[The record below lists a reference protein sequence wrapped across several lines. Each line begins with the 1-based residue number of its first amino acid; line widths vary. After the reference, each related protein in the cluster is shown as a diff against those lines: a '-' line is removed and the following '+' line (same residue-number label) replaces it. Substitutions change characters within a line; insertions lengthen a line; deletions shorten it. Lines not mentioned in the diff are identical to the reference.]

1 MSESIDPLHVPTW
14 EEIKAHPPR
23 KGARDARFFAV
34 RTKRVGEATSEGL
47 DALSSEP
54 HAFDPFP
61 LESAHIVMEE
71 VDGRPRVTARS
82 PSGEFEIRALAQVMI
97 TKQSTQRESHALFSW
112 ALLAHAALFQ
122 RQAHA
127 RATAMDVPF
136 QVHGIMGFS
145 SAGRHRSTRLAVVS
159 ERVAVRSEK
168 QVKGGKAREMVT
180 VSVKMPVGHTMNLR
194 LRVDEPLLH
203 GLAARPRCEL
213 GALVGEAL
221 TRVLTTRGVQ
231 VVLAAMALILKEG
244 VVELTPEGEL
254 PKAFRFAVHNLI
266 AMPAKNASKA
276 QAQMVRDS
284 LSLLLHCELEI
295 RTEEGEV
302 KYRPLL
308 VRNEYYDAPSKEGT
322 RRPASLSI
330 NPLFIDGRGWKIP
343 EALIQVTDERD
354 KDGLLRHLGLPMA
367 FRIGMGTKGRER
379 LEWLARRGGCWE
391 RLQAIEKQEGK
402 SAAMKVVRGILS
414 TLRALPHGVDASATD
429 IIGSAAIEGE
439 SVATAMITYGI
450 ARPAWARSPS
460 EPVKVVTVA
469 HPDKGDKN
477 GQCVNAPV

>member
-14 EEIKAHPPR
+14 EEIKAHPPI

-47 DALSSEP
+47 DILSSEP

-61 LESAHIVMEE
+61 LESAHLVMEE

-82 PSGEFEIRALAQVMI
+82 PSGEFEIRALAQVI
-97 TKQSTQRESHALFSW
+97 TKQSALGESHALFSW

-136 QVHGIMGFS
+136 QVHSIMGFS
-145 SAGRHRSTRLAVVS
+145 SAGRHRATRLAVVR
-159 ERVAVRSEK
+159 ERVAVRAET
-168 QVKGGKAREMVT
+168 QVKGGRAREMVT
-180 VSVKMPVGHTMNLR
+180 VSVKMPIGHTMNLR

-231 VVLAAMALILKEG
+231 VVLAAMSLILKEG
-244 VVELTPEGEL
+244 VVELTPEGEF

-295 RTEEGEV
+295 RTEEGKV

-354 KDGLLRHLGLPMA
+354 KDGLLRHLGLPMC
-367 FRIGMGTKGRER
+367 FRIGMGTTGRQR
-379 LEWLARRGGCWE
+379 LELLARRGGCWE

-414 TLRALPHGVDASATD
+414 TLRALPHGVDATATD
-429 IIGSAAIEGE
+429 IIGSAAIHGE
-439 SVATAMITYGI
+439 SVATAMITYGK
-450 ARPAWARSPS
+450 ARPAWARSPN
-460 EPVKVVTVA
+460 EPVERSDCRSSRQRGKKRTMLN
-469 HPDKGDKN
+469 P
-477 GQCVNAPV
+477 PV

>member
-1 MSESIDPLHVPTW
+1 MSESNHPLHVPTW
-14 EEIKAHPPR
+14 EEIKAHPPI

-34 RTKRVGEATSEGL
+34 RTKRVGEATSGGL
-47 DALSSEP
+47 DILSSEP
-54 HAFDPFP
+54 NATDPFP

-71 VDGRPRVTARS
+71 VDGKPRVTARS
-82 PSGEFEIRALAQVMI
+82 PSGEFEIRALAQVI
-97 TKQSTQRESHALFSW
+97 TSQTALGESHALFSW

-136 QVHGIMGFS
+136 QVHSIMGFS
-145 SAGRHRSTRLAVVS
+145 SAGRHRSTRLAVLR
-159 ERVAVRSEK
+159 ERVAVRAEK

-203 GLAARPRCEL
+203 GLAARPRSEL

-231 VVLAAMALILKEG
+231 VVLAAMSLILKEG

-295 RTEEGEV
+295 RTEKGEV

-308 VRNEYYDAPSKEGT
+308 VRDEYYDAPSKGAT

-343 EALIQVTDERD
+343 EALIQVADERD
-354 KDGLLRHLGLPMA
+354 KDGLVRHLGLPMA

-379 LEWLARRGGCWE
+379 LESLARRGGCWE

-402 SAAMKVVRGILS
+402 GAAMKLVREVLS

-429 IIGSAAIEGE
+429 IIGSAAIEGV
-439 SVATAMITYGI
+439 SVATAVITYG

-469 HPDKGDKN
+469 HPDKGDKG

>member
-1 MSESIDPLHVPTW
+1 MSETIDPLHVPTW
-14 EEIKAHPPR
+14 EEIKAHPPV

-47 DALSSEP
+47 DILSSEP

-82 PSGEFEIRALAQVMI
+82 PSGEFEIRALAQVI
-97 TKQSTQRESHALFSW
+97 TKQSALGESHALFSW

-136 QVHGIMGFS
+136 QVHSIMAFS
-145 SAGRHRSTRLAVVS
+145 SAGRSRSTRLAVVS
-159 ERVAVRSEK
+159 ERVDVRAET
-168 QVKGGKAREMVT
+168 QVKGGRAREMVT
-180 VSVKMPVGHTMNLR
+180 VSVKMPIGHTMKLR

-231 VVLAAMALILKEG
+231 VVLAAMSLILKEG
-244 VVELTPEGEL
+244 VVELTPEGEF

-266 AMPAKNASKA
+266 AIPAKNASKA

-284 LSLLLHCELEI
+284 LSLLLHCQLEI
-295 RTEEGEV
+295 HPEKGKT

-308 VRNEYYDAPSKEGT
+308 VRDEYYDPPTMHGTQRPSMVG
-322 RRPASLSI
+322 I
-330 NPLFIDGRGWKIP
+330 NSMFLDGRGWKIP
-343 EALIQVTDERD
+343 EALFQVTDERD
-354 KDGLLRHLGLPMA
+354 RDGLTRHLGLPMA
-367 FRIGMGTKGRER
+367 FRIGMGTTGRER

-391 RLQAIEKQEGK
+391 YLLAVEKQEGK
-402 SAAMKVVRGILS
+402 SAAMRMVREVFT
-414 TLRALPHGVDASATD
+414 TLRALPHGVDATATD
-429 IIGSAAIEGE
+429 IIGSAAIHGE
-439 SVATAMITYGI
+439 SVATAMITYG
-450 ARPAWARSPS
+450 ASPAWANSS
-460 EPVKVVTVA
+460 
-469 HPDKGDKN
+469 
-477 GQCVNAPV
+477 Q